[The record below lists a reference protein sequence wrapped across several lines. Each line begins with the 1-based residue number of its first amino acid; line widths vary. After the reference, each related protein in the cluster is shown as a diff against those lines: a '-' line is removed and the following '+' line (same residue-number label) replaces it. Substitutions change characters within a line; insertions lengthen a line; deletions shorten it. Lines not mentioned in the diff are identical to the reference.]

1 MEIVKNANKYYGK
14 YVTTKSFASRDV
26 VTFGKSIIDVF
37 KRAKKMGVEEPVVH
51 YVMDPNIPHIYAF
64 A

>member
-1 MEIVKNANKYYGK
+1 MELVKNAKKYYGQ
-14 YVTTKSFASRDV
+14 YVATRSFKSRDV
-26 VTFGKSIIDVF
+26 VAFGKSIIDVV

-51 YVMDPNIPHIYAF
+51 YVMDPNIPHIYTF